1 VVQRA
6 AARHRTTGSFNRRRG
21 QGAKRKTTARED
33 HYIELQALRKRFVT
47 SRELK
52 NDLRWLR
59 LDSRKEISTKT
70 VRRMLKEVNLIAR
83 KPATGPILTALH
95 ERNRLSYF
103 LNHQLWNERYWD
115 SVLFTNESR
124 FQISNNDCRVL
135 VLRRPGERYVQCN
148 IRRVDKFGGR
158 SLMVWGGISFNG
170 RTQLVIVRNGSMTAA
185 RYRDDIIVPHVQPY
199 AENVGPNF
207 IFMNDNTR
215 QHITHI
221 VIIALRNENIDSLEW
236 PAKSP
241 DLNLIEHLWDYIN
254 YN

>member
-1 VVQRA
+1 L
-6 AARHRTTGSFNRRRG
+6 SFLLCNWFF
-21 QGAKRKTTARED
+21 QNCWANKHYYYYYYYYKRKTTARED

-95 ERNRLSYF
+95 ERNRLSFF
-103 LNHQLWNERYWD
+103 LNHQLWNE
-115 SVLFTNESR
+115 R

-170 RTQLVIVRNGSMTAA
+170 RTQLVVVRNGSMTAA

-215 QHITHI
+215 QHIAHI
-221 VIIALRNENIDSLEW
+221 VIIANIDSLEW

-241 DLNLIEHLWDYIN
+241 DLNFIEHLWDYIN

>member
-1 VVQRA
+1 MTFIGYVWILEKKFQ
-6 AARHRTTGSFNRRRG
+6 
-21 QGAKRKTTARED
+21 Q
-33 HYIELQALRKRFVT
+33 
-47 SRELK
+47 
-52 NDLRWLR
+52 
-59 LDSRKEISTKT
+59 KT
-70 VRRMLKEVNLIAR
+70 VRRMLKEVNLIAK

-95 ERNRLSYF
+95 ERNRLSFF

-124 FQISNNDCRVL
+124 FQISNNDCHVL

-148 IRRVDKFGGR
+148 IRGVDKFGRR

-199 AENVGPNF
+199 AENVDPNS

-215 QHITHI
+215 QHIAHI
-221 VIIALRNENIDSLEW
+221 VIIALRN
-236 PAKSP
+236 AV
-241 DLNLIEHLWDYIN
+241 
-254 YN
+254 